1 MRGTLRFLHVVSGAV
16 LLLGASACAHVQ
28 PEAAV
33 DVRAQA
39 PPQASSEATPQLIGC
54 SGYVP
59 PLRAWTEEN
68 RVWIE
73 MKVQPDGSVEPG
85 SPRHQ
90 PSRFERGD
98 RSGVERAMAIAGAC
112 SFEPALSSGGPVEA
126 WTVVEFAFT

>member
-1 MRGTLRFLHVVSGAV
+1 MRFLNVASGAL

-28 PEAAV
+28 PEEVLDTRPHASS
-33 DVRAQA
+33 
-39 PPQASSEATPQLIGC
+39 QASSHAPPQLIGC

-73 MKVQPDGSVEPG
+73 MKVRPDGSVEPG

-98 RSGVERAMAIAGAC
+98 RSAVDRAMTLARAC
-112 SFEPALSSGGPVEA
+112 SFHPAQADEGPVEA
-126 WTVVEFAFT
+126 WTVVQFAFT